1 MLDHDLKFVFGD
13 SYSNNF
19 FSNGAKYRET
29 LNKEGILI
37 FNSFIGTDGLKALQN
52 EAKGLKE
59 YSYKSSSNYNVYI
72 SEHDHS
78 FTNNSPRNR
87 IMSTSKKCIPND
99 LIPKK
104 SILQKIYDLSLIH
117 I

>member
-13 SYSNNF
+13 SYSDDF

-52 EAKGLKE
+52 EAKELKE
-59 YSYKSSSNYNVYI
+59 YSYKVPQSTMLI
-72 SEHDHS
+72 SLNMIIL
-78 FTNNSPRNR
+78 FQR
-87 IMSTSKKCIPND
+87 IVHEIE
-99 LIPKK
+99 L
-104 SILQKIYDLSLIH
+104 
-117 I
+117 

>member
-1 MLDHDLKFVFGD
+1 MLDPDLKFVFGD
-13 SYSNNF
+13 SYSDEF
-19 FSNGAKYRET
+19 FSNGTKYRET

-37 FNSFIGTDGLKALQN
+37 FNSFIGNNGLKALQN
-52 EAKGLKE
+52 EANELKE
-59 YSYKSSSNYNVYI
+59 YSYKSSSEYNVYI

-78 FTNNSPRNR
+78 FTKDSPRNR

-104 SILQKIYDLSLIH
+104 IGSSKNI
-117 I
+117 